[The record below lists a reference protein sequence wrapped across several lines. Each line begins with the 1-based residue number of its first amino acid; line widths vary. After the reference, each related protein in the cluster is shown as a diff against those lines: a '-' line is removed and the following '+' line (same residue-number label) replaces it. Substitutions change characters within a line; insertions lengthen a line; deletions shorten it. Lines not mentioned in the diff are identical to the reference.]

1 MNLWHG
7 TINVKEK
14 WNDKVISLLR
24 KVSIFRRL
32 NLAFMLL
39 LITATIFLTFFSFY
53 KYYFEIKKYKP
64 VYFSTCTECF
74 NENRRHFAR
83 I

>member
-1 MNLWHG
+1 MNLWHA

-39 LITATIFLTFFSFY
+39 LITATVFLTFFSFY
-53 KYYFEIKKYKP
+53 KYYFEIKKIQTSIFQYLHRM
-64 VYFSTCTECF
+64 FQ
-74 NENRRHFAR
+74 
-83 I
+83 

>member
-39 LITATIFLTFFSFY
+39 LITATVFLTFLAFISTTL
-53 KYYFEIKKYKP
+53 KLKKIQTSIFQYLHRM
-64 VYFSTCTECF
+64 FQ
-74 NENRRHFAR
+74 
-83 I
+83 

>member
-39 LITATIFLTFFSFY
+39 LITATVFLTFFSFY
-53 KYYFEIKKYKP
+53 KYYFEIKKIQTSIFQYLHRM
-64 VYFSTCTECF
+64 FQ
-74 NENRRHFAR
+74 
-83 I
+83 